1 MLLISL
7 LPLCV
12 FLSVLRSLKESYDE
26 ALRRDD
32 VKAIV
37 VTGKFKEIT
46 LEIKGKV
53 VPSYSL
59 SLIFH

>member
-12 FLSVLRSLKESYDE
+12 FLSVLQSLKESYDE